1 MSIVFSEFTGLKFR
15 ILHVVAR
22 ALSISTIIA
31 KFTKTGI
38 QNLVS
43 VAPFELDSSYLND
56 SVTCEY
62 KALLIW
68 R

>member
-1 MSIVFSEFTGLKFR
+1 MSIVFSEFTGLKLR

-31 KFTKTGI
+31 KFTNTGI